1 MRIRD
6 TRRKVMNLE
15 NNILIILDYKTTI
28 SLSLHNGRFTI
39 CGQQLDVTGVEYDRG
54 GQCQLDLARGSDL
67 EEHIKILDTYH
78 LTPLSDSSR
87 VIINDTLL
95 KIKELGY
102 HVVNNKSTFE
112 YMQAM
117 YVTYLFGNEQPIS
130 DWLGELPTYKHDT
143 ILREEGITIDTEF
156 SEIVE
161 YGDLEWLDN
170 LTVDTRHELFVI
182 EDNEL
187 YSCNFSD
194 PKWDRLFDKMCE
206 YYVDLHTHSISG
218 YGTNDWK
225 IWESVIEKEKNNG

>member
-1 MRIRD
+1 
-6 TRRKVMNLE
+6 MNLE
-15 NNILIILDYKTTI
+15 NNTLIILDYKTTI
-28 SLSLHNGRFTI
+28 ELSLHNGRFTI
-39 CGQQLDVTGVEYDRG
+39 CGQQLDITGVDYSRC
-54 GQCQLDLARGSDL
+54 GQCQLDLAKGRDL
-67 EEHIKILDTYH
+67 EEHIKILDKYH
-78 LTPLSDSSR
+78 LTPLTNSSR

-130 DWLGELPTYKHDT
+130 DWLGELPTYEHDT
-143 ILREEGITIDTEF
+143 ILREEGISIETDFNYLLE
-156 SEIVE
+156 VE
-161 YGDLEWLDN
+161 NLNSLDHIA
-170 LTVDTRHELFVI
+170 VDTRNELFVC
-182 EDNEL
+182 EDNEI
-187 YSCNFSD
+187 YSCNFAD
-194 PKWDRLFDKMCE
+194 PEWDRLFDKMCE